1 MTSITNM
8 EPGTTAAER
17 TSAVVDSGG
26 VDSDGSRQR
35 SARKTV
41 VATSVVAV
49 IAVISA
55 VVGMVFPEMFAAT
68 VAVTVLALSLPSIGS
83 SMAEG
88 SDRPRGR
95 IGRSEGQRTGD
106 SIFESP
112 VVAGEMWYAAR
123 ESNPQPAGCASRAQ
137 PTGLS
142 AVPAGQR

>member
-68 VAVTVLALSLPSIGS
+68 VAVTVLALVVAL
-83 SMAEG
+83 
-88 SDRPRGR
+88 DRVFDG
-95 IGRSEGQRTGD
+95 GGQRQT
-106 SIFESP
+106 P
-112 VVAGEMWYAAR
+112 
-123 ESNPQPAGCASRAQ
+123 RADW
-137 PTGLS
+137 T
-142 AVPAGQR
+142 R